1 MSCVCEG
8 VWVWVC
14 ECVCVSECVSV
25 CVFER
30 LKCVSVRCWASHECV
45 KINRLTGSQRQGTI
59 LAVKLGKISLTL
71 LSLSISLIFYFPPL
85 FPLLSPLFSFL
96 LSHLLSPFLS
106 PSPSPLFSPSP
117 SPPFSSS
124 FSRLFSLSMCFFL
137 QCCQIT
143 KNTHFVV
150 DVFKSWVGWGNLST
164 CPKYVVILFHIF
176 SLFYGDIAIYFRL
189 VQHTSTTVSLCFLS
203 FNSENPGP
211 VTRTLF
217 LPLSY

>member
-117 SPPFSSS
+117 SPPFSPSPSPPFSSS
-124 FSRLFSLSMCFFL
+124 FSRLFSLCMCFFFYNSVKL
-137 QCCQIT
+137 LKT
-143 KNTHFVV
+143 PTSLSMSLSLGGGEFVNMSEIRSHP
-150 DVFKSWVGWGNLST
+150 FS
-164 CPKYVVILFHIF
+164 YIF
-176 SLFYGDIAIYFRL
+176 
-189 VQHTSTTVSLCFLS
+189 
-203 FNSENPGP
+203 
-211 VTRTLF
+211 TLLWRHRNIF
-217 LPLSY
+217 QACAAHKHHCLPLFPFL